1 MLSHL
6 KYESSNL
13 HLKFAIIW
21 KFFADKMGKMNKM
34 KMKNNKIM
42 AKMKWL
48 KRDNGNGGMGN
59 QGNKRKFALANAL
72 SGEVF
77 KRPKLVASQNAVS
90 VLKKTQNATESPTQR
105 EAPAIVEEP
114 PKTAMDPMTRHRHS
128 LPIFAARARLD

>member
-1 MLSHL
+1 
-6 KYESSNL
+6 
-13 HLKFAIIW
+13 
-21 KFFADKMGKMNKM
+21 MGKKNKM
-34 KMKNNKIM
+34 KIKNNKIM

-59 QGNKRKFALANAL
+59 QGNKRKFTFANAI

-90 VLKKTQNATESPTQR
+90 VLKKTQNAAESTTQR
-105 EAPAIVEEP
+105 EAAAVIEEP

-128 LPIFAARARLD
+128 LPIFAARARLDQVKR

>member
-1 MLSHL
+1 
-6 KYESSNL
+6 
-13 HLKFAIIW
+13 
-21 KFFADKMGKMNKM
+21 MGKKNKM
-34 KMKNNKIM
+34 KIKNNKIM

-48 KRDNGNGGMGN
+48 KRDNGNGGMMGN
-59 QGNKRKFALANAL
+59 QGNKRKFTFANAI

-90 VLKKTQNATESPTQR
+90 VLKKTQNAAESTTQR
-105 EAPAIVEEP
+105 EAAAVVEEP